1 MACVAN
7 RRLPIRRTIEASP
20 MQPLV
25 PLSHAQ
31 RAIVWACWLGGG
43 LLRLIYV
50 LVLHPP
56 TRHVYS
62 DMQGYVQRALNR
74 VAGGPENI
82 GDSLYPPGTSML
94 FAKLHQLDPT
104 SGLTVIAQWLL
115 SLGTMAGIWV
125 IARALY
131 GNRVAV
137 LALIATTLYLPL
149 FHYAGLFLA
158 ENPFT
163 FCLVAAYACLIKAIT
178 ASRPVGTAM
187 WALAAGLL
195 AGLAASLKATI
206 LLPVAVTGIV
216 VIVWLIRNRRRGAV
230 TLAAGVLIGMS
241 TLLLPLAERCTR
253 LAEGHFCLV
262 STNTGMNALMGH
274 AGEYAEF
281 VWVDPVRN
289 STYSFTSPSA
299 PMRGYTAPVRLN
311 FGAYD
316 VPANVAELNTRIAAD
331 PAAALRWS
339 LRNVVDLFIGRDFW
353 PGAVYQQRNWSRAYQ
368 WILQWLLLPLALAWL
383 IYRAPRL
390 IRLRDDS
397 LAEWLLLT
405 PLLGLMLTAFISL
418 GELRFRIPFDG
429 FVIIL
434 AAQALL
440 AVFNREQRRV
450 NRDNAPPVLP

>member
-1 MACVAN
+1 M
-7 RRLPIRRTIEASP
+7 LPS
-20 MQPLV
+20 V
-25 PLSHAQ
+25 PLTRAQ
-31 RAIVWACWLGGG
+31 RAIVWSCWIGGG
-43 LLRLIYV
+43 LLRLIYA
-50 LVLHPP
+50 LVIHPP

-62 DMQGYVQRALNR
+62 DMQGYVARALSR
-74 VAGGPENI
+74 VAGMPENI
-82 GDSLYPPGTSML
+82 GDSLYPPGTSMML
-94 FAKLHQLDPT
+94 AQLHRLDPT
-104 SGLTVIAQWLL
+104 SGLTVIVQWLL

-131 GNRVAV
+131 GNRAAV
-137 LALIATTLYLPL
+137 LALAVTTLYLPL

-163 FCLVAAYACLIKAIT
+163 CCLIAAYACVIKSIA
-178 ASRPVGTAM
+178 ASRPAGTTL

-195 AGLAASLKATI
+195 AGIAASLKATI
-206 LLPVAVTGIV
+206 LLPVAFTGLL
-216 VIVWLIRNRRRGAV
+216 VIAWLIRNRRRGAV
-230 TLAAGVLIGMS
+230 TVAAGVLVGMGS
-241 TLLLPLAERCTR
+241 LLLPLSERCTR

-274 AGEYAEF
+274 AGEFAEF
-281 VWVDPVRN
+281 VWVDSQRS

-299 PMRGYTAPVRLN
+299 PLRGYTAPVRLN

-316 VPANVAELNTRIAAD
+316 VPANVAELDRRIAAD
-331 PAAALRWS
+331 PVAALRWS
-339 LRNVVDLFIGRDFW
+339 LRNVADLFIGRDFW

-368 WILQWLLLPLALAWL
+368 GLFQWLLLPLALAWL
-383 IYRAPRL
+383 VYRLPRL

-434 AAQALL
+434 AVQGLL
-440 AVFNREQRRV
+440 ALVSREQRHI
-450 NRDNAPPVLP
+450 NRNGAPLAVLPPERAPADR

>member
-1 MACVAN
+1 
-7 RRLPIRRTIEASP
+7 
-20 MQPLV
+20 MQQPV
-25 PLSHAQ
+25 IPLSRAQ
-31 RAIVWACWLGGG
+31 GAIVWACWLGGG

-94 FAKLHQLDPT
+94 FATLHRLDT
-104 SGLTVIAQWLL
+104 SSGLTVIAQWLL
-115 SLGTMAGIWV
+115 SLGTMAGVWV

-137 LALIATTLYLPL
+137 LALVATTLYLPL

-163 FCLVAAYACLIKAIT
+163 FCLMAAYACLIKAIA
-178 ASRPVGTAM
+178 ASRPIGTAW
-187 WALAAGLL
+187 WAIAAGLM

-206 LLPVAVTGIV
+206 LLPVAVTGVV
-216 VIVWLIRNRRRGAV
+216 VIVWLIRNRRRGAL
-230 TLAAGVLIGMS
+230 TLALGVLLGLGL
-241 TLLLPLAERCTR
+241 LLLPLAERCTR

-281 VWVDPVRN
+281 VWVDPARN

-299 PMRGYTAPVRLN
+299 PMRGYTAPVRLA

-316 VPANVAELNTRIAAD
+316 VPANVAELHTRIAAD
-331 PAAALRWS
+331 PAAAVRWS
-339 LRNVVDLFIGRDFW
+339 LRNVADLFVGRDFW

-368 WILQWLLLPLALAWL
+368 WIAQWLLLPLALAWL

-429 FVIIL
+429 FLIIL

-440 AVFNREQRRV
+440 ALFSREQRLI
-450 NRDNAPPVLP
+450 NRTAPLPAIRQP